1 MEADRN
7 QRIEMNPA
15 DAAARGLSDGEQ
27 ARIFNDRGTIQ
38 LEVLFD
44 SSLPLGVVAARLD
57 WAKLNPGGSNV
68 NVLTS
73 ERLTDI
79 GAGATFYSTLVEVEK
94 I

>member
-1 MEADRN
+1 MH
-7 QRIEMNPA
+7 PA

-57 WAKLNPGGSNV
+57 WAKLNVAAP
-68 NVLTS
+68 T
-73 ERLTDI
+73 
-79 GAGATFYSTLVEVEK
+79 
-94 I
+94 